1 MALFYLHVAKQSTAF
16 RLCSATTEALID
28 KEASKLTDDLEAAV
42 ATGSEENSI
51 QLARYLSFHLRR
63 SLRLPS
69 STIGEFSSFEEMSV
83 SRRFVM
89 QPCRLHFMFFFH
101 ICILAHSLN
110 RVCLDC
116 SDDSEICNESPN
128 KHDGDEDVVQVDF
141 ISVARHKQPGEHRS
155 MQFKLNV
162 LKIAAYLSMMFGFA
176 HVDLY
181 VQLLQEPAP
190 LAVMSRMA
198 SLISLVKF

>member
-1 MALFYLHVAKQSTAF
+1 M
-16 RLCSATTEALID
+16 I
-28 KEASKLTDDLEAAV
+28 SKLLLPLVVKKIVFNLQDISPSIFGEAFACHLQPSVNSV
-42 ATGSEENSI
+42 A
-51 QLARYLSFHLRR
+51 LKRCLSLDGLSCNHAGCI
-63 SLRLPS
+63 S
-69 STIGEFSSFEEMSV
+69 
-83 SRRFVM
+83 
-89 QPCRLHFMFFFH
+89 CFFFH

-116 SDDSEICNESPN
+116 SDDSEICTESPN